1 MQETFSELAFSAVT
15 DLQEEVA
22 QAADGAEAHS
32 TAPVLLLQA
41 QAALGSLAA
50 SADEATESGR
60 RPYRVPADWGDKLA
74 ELAYVV
80 YLLADQTGV
89 ALDASVRSVAAQIS
103 ADAARRRA
111 ERSAAEGDRWL

>member
-1 MQETFSELAFSAVT
+1 MQETFSELVFSAVN

-22 QAADGAEAHS
+22 KAADGAEAHS
-32 TAPVLLLQA
+32 TAPALLLQA
-41 QAALGSLAA
+41 QAALGSLSA
-50 SADEATESGR
+50 SADAATESGR
-60 RPYRVPADWGDKLA
+60 KPYRVPVDWGDKLA

-89 ALDASVRSVAAQIS
+89 ALDASVRSVSARVS

-111 ERSAAEGDRWL
+111 DRSASENERWL